1 MTRSLE
7 SGAKESIFLER
18 FPMPNQKFDNQKL
31 IADTNVIRNVIAIAQ
46 RLRNENQIKIKQ
58 PLKHLY
64 VLMNNANVNALKEYD
79 NLIKDELN
87 IKEITFEEDNTKFND
102 EFLTVNFKTPGARLK
117 GAVQQLKNTLNALSQ
132 DEQNSLVKAFKAGE
146 NVQVEG
152 FEPLP
157 ADTFILSSK
166 PKKDYVIASENGI
179 TCVLDITIDENLM
192 LEGVQRELVRA
203 MQVVRKEN
211 DLKIE
216 QRITLFV
223 ESKSELIN
231 RVVEKFKNKIM
242 QEVLANKFEDIQNPK
257 IKQDLVVADE
267 NLVVKIDF

>member
-1 MTRSLE
+1 M
-7 SGAKESIFLER
+7 
-18 FPMPNQKFDNQKL
+18 
-31 IADTNVIRNVIAIAQ
+31 
-46 RLRNENQIKIKQ
+46 
-58 PLKHLY
+58 
-64 VLMNNANVNALKEYD
+64 
-79 NLIKDELN
+79 
-87 IKEITFEEDNTKFND
+87 
-102 EFLTVNFKTPGARLK
+102 
-117 GAVQQLKNTLNALSQ
+117 LSQ
-132 DEQNSLVKAFKAGE
+132 DEQNSLIQAFKAGDD
-146 NVQVEG
+146 VQVEG

-257 IKQDLVVADE
+257 IEQDLVVADE